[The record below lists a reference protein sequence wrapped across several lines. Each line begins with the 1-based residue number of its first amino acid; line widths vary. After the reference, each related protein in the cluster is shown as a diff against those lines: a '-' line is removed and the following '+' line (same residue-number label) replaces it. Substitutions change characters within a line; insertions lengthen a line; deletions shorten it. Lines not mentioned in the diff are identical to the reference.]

1 MNTVT
6 SSDGTRIAYS
16 KTGSGPALVLVDGAL
31 CYREFGP
38 AKKFA
43 EELASSFTVYT
54 YDRRGRGESGNTE
67 PYDVQREVED
77 LAAVIKETG
86 ETPHVFGQS
95 SGGAVVLAAAQAGV
109 PMRKLAVYEVPFIVD
124 PSGPVGK
131 DEAYHAKLTE
141 ALAQGRNGDAVKLF
155 MRLVGMPGPM
165 VALFPIMPGWS
176 KLKAVAPTLPHDH
189 ALLADGRSGAPL
201 PEDRY
206 AAVTVLGLAM
216 AGGKS
221 EEWFRNSM
229 RNVAE
234 RLPEADYRTIDGQ
247 NHMLKA
253 AAIAP
258 VLREFF
264 A

>member
-1 MNTVT
+1 MSTVT

-31 CYREFGP
+31 CYRELGP

-43 EELASSFTVYT
+43 AELSSSFTVYT

-67 PYDVQREVED
+67 PFDTQREVED

-86 ETPHVFGQS
+86 ETPYVFGQS
-95 SGGAVVLAAAQAGV
+95 SGGAIVLAAAEAGV
-109 PMRKLAVYEVPFIVD
+109 PMNKLAVYEIPFIVD

-131 DEAYHAKLTE
+131 DEPYHAKLTD
-141 ALAQGRNGDAVKLF
+141 ALANGRNGDAVKHF
-155 MRLVGMPGPM
+155 MRLVGVPGPM
-165 VALFPIMPGWS
+165 VAIFPIMPGWS
-176 KLKAVAPTLPHDH
+176 KLKAVATTLPHDH
-189 ALLADGRSGAPL
+189 AVLADGRTGQPL

-206 AAVTVLGLAM
+206 AAAKMPALAI

-221 EEWFRNSM
+221 EEWFRDSM

-234 RLPEADYRTIDGQ
+234 RLPDGTYRTIDGQ

-253 AAIAP
+253 QAIAP

-264 A
+264 R